1 MARLPLLLSGLG
13 LKMIV
18 TFNAPAKAIVESHAN
33 PEELRRIRRNIL
45 DEARKLG
52 ISVPRLEAAAPL
64 FPTDSFQSTRCPR
77 NLAHKSGS

>member
-18 TFNAPAKAIVESHAN
+18 TFNAPAKAIIESHAN
-33 PEELRRIRRNIL
+33 PEELRRIFRDIV

-52 ISVPRLEAAAPL
+52 ISVPRLGAAAPL
-64 FPTDSFQSTRCPR
+64 FSS
-77 NLAHKSGS
+77 